1 MELMFAVLVLV
12 LLQYTY
18 FSFKVGH
25 ARMKFNIRAPATSG
39 HPEFERHYRVHQNTL
54 EQLVVFIPAML
65 VFGFIAAARG
75 WPGYELASA
84 LGILWIIGRFIYA
97 RSYVR
102 EPDSRALGFMLG
114 FIASNLLMLGIL
126 VAAAMSVLE

>member
-1 MELMFAVLVLV
+1 MELMFAVLVLI

-25 ARMKFNIRAPATSG
+25 ARIKFNIKAPATSG
-39 HPEFERHYRVHQNTL
+39 HPEFERRYRVHQNTL

-65 VFGFIAAARG
+65 AFGFIAAARG

-114 FIASNLLMLGIL
+114 FLASNLLMLGIL